1 MEEQRFGI
9 SIQCNGGRG
18 IRERRRSHREE
29 EKEER
34 DHIFNTKI
42 ATNERDT
49 VEDMTG
55 VPTGGHG

>member
-1 MEEQRFGI
+1 MEF
-9 SIQCNGGRG
+9 SIQWGKRNQRKK
-18 IRERRRSHREE
+18 EESQREE

-55 VPTGGHG
+55 ALTGGHG